1 MTKNIFFILALA
13 VTACIAEPP
22 RYRQRT
28 FARQEAE
35 VVAVTSTTEQE
46 AEGTT
51 ESVTPYAAAGAPY
64 SPSGWKPAGR
74 LLAFPARQQVQQVY
88 GVPSLVYG
96 SATKPTDPE
105 VNPDDDV
112 ETQASEGTEGN
123 ETTDEPESEIL
134 PSSQQTQ
141 NVPSTTSSKQEGTP
155 GAYFI
160 QLPDGSVQQVI
171 YYTSGNP
178 LVAAKLQAQPILQ
191 AQPVYFNPLLAPRT
205 VSYSSQYQSW

>member
-1 MTKNIFFILALA
+1 MTKNIIFILALA

-35 VVAVTSTTEQE
+35 VAAATSTTEQE
-46 AEGTT
+46 TEGTT

-96 SATKPTDPE
+96 SATTTTVPE
-105 VNPDDDV
+105 GNPDDEV
-112 ETQASEGTEGN
+112 ETQASEGTQGN

-141 NVPSTTSSKQEGTP
+141 NVPQTAAKQEVTP

-160 QLPDGSVQQVI
+160 QLSDGSVQQVI

-178 LVAAKLQAQPILQ
+178 LVAAKLQTQPILQ
-191 AQPVYFNPLLAPRT
+191 AQPVYFNSLLAPRT

>member
-1 MTKNIFFILALA
+1 MTKNIIFILALA

-35 VVAVTSTTEQE
+35 VAAATSATEQE
-46 AEGTT
+46 TEGTT

-96 SATKPTDPE
+96 SATTTTVPE
-105 VNPDDDV
+105 GNPDDEV
-112 ETQASEGTEGN
+112 ETQASEGTQGN

-141 NVPSTTSSKQEGTP
+141 NVPQTAAKQEITP

-160 QLPDGSVQQVI
+160 QLSDGSVQQVI

-178 LVAAKLQAQPILQ
+178 LVAAKLQTQPILQ